1 MDNCVGPTFHQATIL
16 GEKAIFFF
24 FFFGS
29 KKPEKLHS
37 ADRILAQ
44 GLVTWYT
51 HSTIRTDVKCI
62 YPRRGTC
69 FHVMQSFELEAWE
82 EWMLKLLLLLRLG
95 LTPTGLEIFG
105 FLRMTLNHWLPSW
118 FHHPHADVTSVA
130 TVPGWEPLETVSY
143 VL

>member
-1 MDNCVGPTFHQATIL
+1 MLAPPSTRPLYL
-16 GEKAIFFF
+16 GKKLSFFF

-62 YPRRGTC
+62 YPRGGTC
-69 FHVMQSFELEAWE
+69 FHVMQSFELEA
-82 EWMLKLLLLLRLG
+82 
-95 LTPTGLEIFG
+95 
-105 FLRMTLNHWLPSW
+105 
-118 FHHPHADVTSVA
+118 
-130 TVPGWEPLETVSY
+130 
-143 VL
+143 